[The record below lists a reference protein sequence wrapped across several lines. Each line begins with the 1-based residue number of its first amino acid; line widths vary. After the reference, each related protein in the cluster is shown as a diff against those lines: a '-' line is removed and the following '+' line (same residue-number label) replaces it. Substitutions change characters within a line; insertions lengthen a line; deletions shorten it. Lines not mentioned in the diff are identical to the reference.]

1 MSIRVRPL
9 LESDLDQADHIMRLA
24 FGTFVGLE
32 DPLTMWGDADY
43 AHTRWRCDPE
53 GALAAED
60 DGRLAGSNFAVRWG
74 SLGYF
79 GPLSVRPE
87 MWDRKVGQHLL
98 EATIAMF
105 ERWGVRHRG
114 LYTFAQSPK
123 HIALY
128 NRYGFWPRFL
138 SAVMQKEIEP
148 PPTPRQHPA
157 HFEKFSALA
166 AGEKAETVAAC
177 RELTGSFFAG
187 LDLQREI
194 EAADRLGLG
203 ETIFAR
209 RGSGVAW
216 FAVTHIGRATEAGSG
231 VCFVKFA
238 AARPGARAA
247 RDFERMLEACETLAL
262 GAGAHQLRVSANF
275 ARERAYRI
283 VAARGFRAERI
294 GVVMQSPNEPAYNR
308 AGNYLLDDWR

>member
-9 LESDLDQADHIMRLA
+9 VESDLDEADRIMRLA
-24 FGTFVGLE
+24 FGTFIGLA

-60 DGRLAGSNFAVRWG
+60 GGRLAGSNFAVRWG

-79 GPLSVRPE
+79 GPLSVLPE
-87 MWDRKVGQHLL
+87 LWDRKVAQHLL
-98 EATIAMF
+98 EATMATF

-128 NRYGFWPRFL
+128 QRYGFWPRFL
-138 SAVMQKEIEP
+138 SAVMQKEVQAQ
-148 PPTPRQHPA
+148 PRPQAHPA
-157 HFEKFSALA
+157 QFEKFSALS
-166 AGEKAETVAAC
+166 AGEKAETIAAC
-177 RELTGSFFAG
+177 RELTGAFFAG
-187 LDLQREI
+187 LDLRREI

-203 ETIFAR
+203 ETILAR
-209 RGSGVAW
+209 RGSKVAW
-216 FAVTHIGRATEAGSG
+216 FAVTHSGRATEAGTG
-231 VCFVKFA
+231 ACFVKFA
-238 AARPGARAA
+238 AARPGARAEH
-247 RDFERMLEACETLAL
+247 DFARMLEACEALTL
-262 GAGAHQLRVSANF
+262 GAGAHQLRLSVNF
-275 ARERAYRI
+275 ARDRAYRV

-308 AGNYLLDDWR
+308 PANYLLDDWR

>member
-9 LESDLDQADHIMRLA
+9 VESDLDEADRIMRLA
-24 FGTFVGLE
+24 FGTFVGLK
-32 DPLTMWGDADY
+32 DPTTMWGDADY

-79 GPLSVRPE
+79 GPLSVLPE
-87 MWDRKVGQHLL
+87 LWDRKVGQHLV
-98 EATIAMF
+98 EAAMATL
-105 ERWGVRHRG
+105 ERWDVRHRG
-114 LYTFAQSPK
+114 LYTFAQSPL

-128 NRYGFWPRFL
+128 QRYGFWPRFL
-138 SAVMQKEIEP
+138 SAVMQKEIQPQPQP
-148 PPTPRQHPA
+148 PQ
-157 HFEKFSALA
+157 FEKFSALST
-166 AGEKAETVAAC
+166 GEKAGTIAAC
-177 RELTGSFFAG
+177 RELTDSFFAG
-187 LDLQREI
+187 LDLRREI
-194 EAADRLGLG
+194 EAVDRLGLG
-203 ETIFAR
+203 ETILAR
-209 RGSGVAW
+209 RGSRVAW

-238 AARPGARAA
+238 AARPGARAE
-247 RDFERMLEACETLAL
+247 RDFEQMLEACEALAP
-262 GAGAHQLRVSANF
+262 GAGAHQLRLSVNF
-275 ARERAYRI
+275 ARERAYRV

-308 AGNYLLDDWR
+308 PGNYLLDDWR

>member
-1 MSIRVRPL
+1 MSIRVQQL
-9 LESDLDQADHIMRLA
+9 LESELDEADHIMRLA
-24 FGTFVGLE
+24 FGTFIGLA
-32 DPLTMWGDADY
+32 DPMTMWGDADY
-43 AHTRWRCDPE
+43 AHTRWRCDPA
-53 GALAAED
+53 GALAAEE
-60 DGRLAGSNFAVRWG
+60 DGRIAGSNFAVRWG

-87 MWDRKVGQHLL
+87 LWDRKVGQHLL
-98 EATIAMF
+98 EATIALF

-123 HIALY
+123 HVALY

-138 SAVMQKEIEP
+138 SAVMQKEVQP
-148 PPTPRQHPA
+148 PPRPHPA
-157 HFEKFSALA
+157 QFEEFSALA
-166 AGEKAETVAAC
+166 AGEKAETIAAC
-177 RELTGSFFAG
+177 RELTGTFFAG
-187 LDLQREI
+187 LDLRREI

-203 ETIFAR
+203 ETILAR
-209 RGSGVAW
+209 RGSRVAW
-216 FAVTHIGRATEAGSG
+216 FAITHIGRATEAGSG

-247 RDFERMLEACETLAL
+247 RDFERMLEACEALAL
-262 GAGAHQLRVSANF
+262 GAGMHQLRVSVNF
-275 ARERAYRI
+275 AREHAYRI